1 MLGRIQRSVE
11 IELSILSFFSKTE
24 IDDMIRKPTN
34 LLLTKTLKNA
44 LVELT
49 AAESDTQL
57 TFSQVKYHLH
67 LNKQSINHIVLART
81 NLHQY
86 LSFRKC
92 NALSRRLHCCFST
105 VRKSI

>member
-1 MLGRIQRSVE
+1 MAHS
-11 IELSILSFFSKTE
+11 SSKTE

-34 LLLTKTLKNA
+34 LLLTKTLKTA

-49 AAESDTQL
+49 AAESDIQL
-57 TFSQVKYHLH
+57 TFSQVKSRFHPT
-67 LNKQSINHIVLART
+67 NQPINHVFLARA

-92 NALSRRLHCCFST
+92 NALPRGLHCCFST
-105 VRKSI
+105 VSKSI